1 MFCVK
6 TLFFWLTTVC
16 LTTSSPP
23 AQAADNK
30 SETLQEITEVSRRIG
45 QLTANRML
53 LRSVQ
58 GDLLNL
64 RQLIETELKV
74 QALSK
79 TAERRLQQFLG
90 HVKAVAIK
98 QEKRQQEN
106 VKERQAL
113 DRRLLELIVRLELS
127 K

>member
-79 TAERRLQQFLG
+79 TADRRLQQFLG

-113 DRRLLELIVRLELS
+113 DRRLLALIVRLELS